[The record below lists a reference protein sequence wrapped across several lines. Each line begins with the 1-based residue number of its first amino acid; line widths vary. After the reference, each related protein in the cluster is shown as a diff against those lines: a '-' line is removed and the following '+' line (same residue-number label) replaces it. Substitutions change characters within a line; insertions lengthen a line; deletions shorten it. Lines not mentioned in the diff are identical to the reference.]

1 MSMGFG
7 NASVDEGFY
16 AGAAVDLRGKAG
28 HIVVRGTTANNKAV
42 VALATAESALALGVI
57 KEVDLGSLGQAV
69 TVCCQGKTQVRL
81 GATFTPGTDSGFFK
95 SDADGKAVPAA
106 AGEAFVGRL
115 LFTET
120 SATLTAGGL
129 AWAIIGPSNGDGA

>member
-7 NASVDEGFY
+7 NASVDEGY
-16 AGAAVDLRGKAG
+16 HAGAAVDLRGKAG
-28 HIVVRGTTANNKAV
+28 HIVTRGATVGGKAV
-42 VALATAESALALGVI
+42 VALATAESALALGSI
-57 KEVDLGSLGQAV
+57 KEVGLGALGQPI
-69 TVCCQGKTQVRL
+69 TVCCQGKAQVRL

-106 AGEAFVGRL
+106 AGEAYVGRL

-120 SATLTAGGL
+120 SATLTAGGWG
-129 AWAIIGPSNGDGA
+129 WAIISPSNGDGA